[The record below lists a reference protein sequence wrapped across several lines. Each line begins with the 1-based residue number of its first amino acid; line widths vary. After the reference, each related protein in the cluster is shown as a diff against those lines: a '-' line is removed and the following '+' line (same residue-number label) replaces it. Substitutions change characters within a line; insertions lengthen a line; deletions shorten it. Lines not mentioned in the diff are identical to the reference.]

1 LSLLNVKFL
10 IKKPGRRAGRVAQVE
25 DCLTSKCE
33 TLSSNPS
40 TTKKKKKKENLEEK
54 YLSSIHEGI
63 LFVISYENR

>member
-1 LSLLNVKFL
+1 LYAYIQILSLLNVKFL

-40 TTKKKKKKENLEEK
+40 TTKKKKKRKPGRK
-54 YLSSIHEGI
+54 IP
-63 LFVISYENR
+63 LFHP